1 MTNKYDEVVA
11 AANEVMRMKE
21 EVRKLQS
28 DLRIQEEGLKG
39 TLIDNRMFDFLNI
52 NWTKIGRMT
61 GR

>member
-1 MTNKYDEVVA
+1 MTKYDEVVTMA
-11 AANEVMRMKE
+11 SEVMRMKE
-21 EVRKLQS
+21 EVRKLQG

>member
-1 MTNKYDEVVA
+1 MTNKYEEVVA